1 MFKKIF
7 ESCED
12 SIVKRVSNPYFG
24 TYIAVLLID
33 NWELIYTLFTFSS
46 YETRDARISIIAE
59 YISQE
64 GGLSW
69 LFVKCALIAFIPFII
84 YYILLNASGYISNW
98 FELRLK
104 PWLLKQVDK
113 GLVVD
118 KAEYEKLAARI
129 TTLQTKVD
137 DERKK
142 RMEAEDERDDLN
154 KKLMKIPNEQT
165 SISPNINDH
174 QEVKTPVNEVIND
187 RKNKHYYQILAD
199 IHAKNLDDEFENLI
213 HIIRLNEYIR
223 DDEPIVKYGII
234 HNLIAKTGSRYYF
247 TTDGDAIAS
256 IFVNTSLPDVSKSL
270 FPKE

>member
-12 SIVKRVSNPYFG
+12 SIVKHVSNPYFG

-46 YETRDARISIIAE
+46 YETRATRISIIAD
-59 YISQE
+59 YISRE

-84 YYILLNASGYISNW
+84 YYILLNASGYLSNW

-118 KAEYEKLAARI
+118 KAEYEKLASRI
-129 TTLQTKVD
+129 TALQTKAD
-137 DERKK
+137 DERTK
-142 RMEAEDERDDLN
+142 RMDSLTTPPL
-154 KKLMKIPNEQT
+154 K
-165 SISPNINDH
+165 SWFIS
-174 QEVKTPVNEVIND
+174 
-187 RKNKHYYQILAD
+187 
-199 IHAKNLDDEFENLI
+199 
-213 HIIRLNEYIR
+213 
-223 DDEPIVKYGII
+223 
-234 HNLIAKTGSRYYF
+234 LIAIYVRNG
-247 TTDGDAIAS
+247 
-256 IFVNTSLPDVSKSL
+256 P
-270 FPKE
+270 

>member
-46 YETRDARISIIAE
+46 YETRDTRISIIAD
-59 YISQE
+59 YISRE

-84 YYILLNASGYISNW
+84 YYILLNTSGYISNW

-118 KAEYEKLAARI
+118 KAEYEKLASRI
-129 TTLQTKVD
+129 TALQTKAD

-142 RMEAEDERDDLN
+142 RMEAEDEIDELQ
-154 KKLMKIPNEQT
+154 KKFIKLQNEQVVSNPQSIDNPHLEITIPNNDTINKEK
-165 SISPNINDH
+165 NIHYHKILNDI
-174 QEVKTPVNEVIND
+174 QE
-187 RKNKHYYQILAD
+187 
-199 IHAKNLDDEFENLI
+199 KNLDNDFRRL
-213 HIIRLNEYIR
+213 IRLIKAKGYVPDSAIVEYAVLHDLIEKR
-223 DDEPIVKYGII
+223 GSSYSFTDDGAIV
-234 HNLIAKTGSRYYF
+234 AKLF
-247 TTDGDAIAS
+247 INA
-256 IFVNTSLPDVSKSL
+256 SLPKIVE
-270 FPKE
+270 PEKE